1 MKIEGNMIPGATYYP
16 GGLWVITGKASKGI
30 KARSSKMHH
39 GAMQCIVMQCITVQC
54 IQSAVVWGALE

>member
-39 GAMQCIVMQCITVQC
+39 GAMQCITVQC